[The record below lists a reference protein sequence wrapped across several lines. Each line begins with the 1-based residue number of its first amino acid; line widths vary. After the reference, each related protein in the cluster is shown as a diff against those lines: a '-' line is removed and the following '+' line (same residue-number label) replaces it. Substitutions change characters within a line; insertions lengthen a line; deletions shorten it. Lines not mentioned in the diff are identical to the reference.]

1 MEFPVI
7 DTSSSCVSL
16 KFIHCEKAY
25 ESDTFSMKPSLV
37 SSVPNSQVLL
47 MRLAYNVC
55 QPQLFD

>member
-16 KFIHCEKAY
+16 KFIHCKKTY
-25 ESDTFSMKPSLV
+25 ESDTSSMKPSLV

-47 MRLAYNVC
+47 MRLACNVC
-55 QPQLFD
+55 